1 MTPLVLA
8 IRAIA
13 TEFAQRVYKVVLI
26 IAAAIIIVLVGLSV
40 WLVNVSAWWWILV
53 VILIAW
59 ILLGIIVLTV
69 AGVIINATKPMQTKT
84 QKKLVKTFVDKL
96 QSVSDVLQTP
106 RFMLLFR
113 LVKTSLNPQRYNVIE
128 SLTEHTVG
136 LQRDL
141 DEIIRSFRSAN

>member
-13 TEFAQRVYKVVLI
+13 TEFAQRVYTIVLI
-26 IAAAIIIVLVGLSV
+26 VAAAIIIVLIAVSI
-40 WLVNVSAWWWILV
+40 WLVSMSAWWWVLV
-53 VILIAW
+53 IVFIAW
-59 ILLGIIVLTV
+59 ILLGAILLTI
-69 AGVIINATKPMQTKT
+69 AGVIITMTRPLQTKA

-96 QSVSDVLQTP
+96 QSVSEVLQTP

-113 LVKTSLNPQRYNVIE
+113 LVKTSLNPQRYNIIKN
-128 SLTEHTVG
+128 LTEHTVG

-141 DEIIRSFRSAN
+141 DEIIRSFRSTN

>member
-13 TEFAQRVYKVVLI
+13 TEFAQRVYTIVLI
-26 IAAAIIIVLVGLSV
+26 IAAAIIIVLIAVSI
-40 WLVNVSAWWWILV
+40 WLVSMSAWWWVLV
-53 VILIAW
+53 IVFIAW
-59 ILLGIIVLTV
+59 ILLGAILLTI
-69 AGVIINATKPMQTKT
+69 AGVIITMTRPLQTKA

-96 QSVSDVLQTP
+96 QSVSEVLQTP

-113 LVKTSLNPQRYNVIE
+113 LVKTSLNPQRYNVIKN
-128 SLTEHTVG
+128 LTEHTVG

-141 DEIIRSFRSAN
+141 DEIIRSFRSVN

>member
-13 TEFAQRVYKVVLI
+13 TEFAQRVYTIVLI
-26 IAAAIIIVLVGLSV
+26 VAAAIIIVLIAVSI
-40 WLVNVSAWWWILV
+40 WLVSMSAWWWVLV
-53 VILIAW
+53 IIFIAW
-59 ILLGIIVLTV
+59 ILLGAILLTI
-69 AGVIINATKPMQTKT
+69 AGVIITMTRPLQTKV

-96 QSVSDVLQTP
+96 QSVSEVLQTP

-113 LVKTSLNPQRYNVIE
+113 LVKTSLNPQRYNVIKN
-128 SLTEHTVG
+128 LTEHTVG

-141 DEIIRSFRSAN
+141 DEIIRSFRSVN

>member
-13 TEFAQRVYKVVLI
+13 TEFAQRVYKVILIIAVIAIVLI
-26 IAAAIIIVLVGLSV
+26 IGVSV
-40 WLVNVSAWWWILV
+40 WLVGMSAWWWILV

-59 ILLGIIVLTV
+59 MLVGGIVLTI
-69 AGVIINATKPMQTKT
+69 AGVIIGVTKPTQTKS
-84 QKKLVKTFVDKL
+84 QKKQVKAFVDKL
-96 QSVSDVLQTP
+96 QSVSEVLQTP

-113 LVKTSLNPQRYNVIE
+113 LVKTSFNPQRYNVIKN
-128 SLTEHTVG
+128 LAEHTVG

-141 DEIIRSFRSAN
+141 DEIIRSFRSAR

>member
-13 TEFAQRVYKVVLI
+13 TEFAQRVYTIVLI
-26 IAAAIIIVLVGLSV
+26 VAAAIIIVLIAVSI
-40 WLVNVSAWWWILV
+40 WLVSMSAWWWVLV
-53 VILIAW
+53 IVFIAW
-59 ILLGIIVLTV
+59 ILLGAILLTI
-69 AGVIINATKPMQTKT
+69 AGVIITMTRPLQTKD

-96 QSVSDVLQTP
+96 QSVSEVLQTP

-113 LVKTSLNPQRYNVIE
+113 LVKTSLNPQRYNIIKN
-128 SLTEHTVG
+128 LTEHTVG

-141 DEIIRSFRSAN
+141 DEIIRSFRSVN